1 MISKCN
7 ICDQFFHNPQGFYR
21 CWICM
26 KDNKGWKK
34 TKSDEVLL
42 ATQAALTEQME
53 EILEL
58 RQNVIQLS
66 GELEKEKRKKIR
78 KKSIPTIP
86 RERLLSLIR
95 LCHPDM
101 HENSTDAHE
110 TTSWLLDF
118 RRTL

>member
-1 MISKCN
+1 
-7 ICDQFFHNPQGFYR
+7 
-21 CWICM
+21 M
-26 KDNKGWKK
+26 KENKGWKK

-42 ATQAALTEQME
+42 ATQIALTEQME
-53 EILEL
+53 EILVL

-78 KKSIPTIP
+78 RKSIPTIP